1 MAADARRE
9 DGSVQSGCSVQSGGR
24 LQSHLML
31 PVADNNSSTE
41 SSPRELFVVARRA
54 RPDAVPTQPVGAAR
68 LADAPVLLY
77 PMSDTDSITSSVSI
91 FVTVYIWI
99 VVEWS
104 AAHLF
109 ASFVTV
115 TVGAH
120 DLTQL

>member
-9 DGSVQSGCSVQSGGR
+9 DGSVQSGGSV
-24 LQSHLML
+24 QSHLML

-41 SSPRELFVVARRA
+41 SSPRELFVAARHV
-54 RPDAVPTQPVGAAR
+54 RPDAVPIQPVGVAR
-68 LADAPVLLY
+68 LADAPMLLY
-77 PMSDTDSITSSVSI
+77 PISATDSITFSVSV
-91 FVTVYIWI
+91 FVTVCIWI
-99 VVEWS
+99 VEWS